1 MSELAGWTPVE
12 MKKNKPATPRR
23 PWHFTGGARGA
34 VKAAASQ

>member
-12 MKKNKPATPRR
+12 MKKKPATPRR
-23 PWHFTGGARGA
+23 SWHFTGGARGA